1 MLFSVNIAKVLSL
14 LCRSESIV
22 GTPPLL
28 KEVYNLSKIK
38 SLGGGGVQNILLERG
53 NKPEKRK
60 EFL

>member
-38 SLGGGGVQNILLERG
+38 SLGGGGG
-53 NKPEKRK
+53 GTKYFARK
-60 EFL
+60 GE